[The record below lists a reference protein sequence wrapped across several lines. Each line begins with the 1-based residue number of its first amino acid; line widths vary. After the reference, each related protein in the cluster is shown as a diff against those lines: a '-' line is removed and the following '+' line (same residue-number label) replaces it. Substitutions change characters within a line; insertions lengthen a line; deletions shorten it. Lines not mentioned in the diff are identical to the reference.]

1 MSPVFGHGVLRL
13 YLLVLLEEEPRH
25 GYELI
30 REMEDR
36 FMGLYT
42 PSAGTIY
49 PRLAALEE
57 EGLVTHDEVEGR
69 KVYRLTDAGRREL
82 DAKREEVEDAVSEA
96 VRSAR
101 AAARQIRDEVRA
113 SVRDLRRELRD
124 AVRDVRRE
132 ERHTAKEAKTVSRD
146 AAREARRAAAA
157 ARKEA
162 GVATRQAVRVV
173 KGSRRTTTAS
183 DLADLL
189 RHLRLDLEAF
199 VGDVVT
205 AARRHELDAERMRD
219 VRDALLDAR
228 HAVIEALQGRRGD
241 SSGTEAGRREDSGV
255 DRAER

>member
-42 PSAGTIY
+42 PSAGTVY

-57 EGLVTHDEVEGR
+57 EGLVAHDEVDGR

-82 DAKREEVEDAVSEA
+82 DAKRSEVEEAVSEA

-101 AAARQIRDEVRA
+101 AAARQIREEVRA

-132 ERHTAKEAKTVSRD
+132 ERHTMKETKAASRD
-146 AAREARRAAAA
+146 VAREARRAAVA
-157 ARKEA
+157 ARKDA
-162 GVATRQAVRVV
+162 AVATREAVRVV
-173 KGSRRTTTAS
+173 KGSRRASAPS

-199 VGDVVT
+199 VGDVVI
-205 AARRHELDAERMRD
+205 AARRHDIDSERLRD

-228 HAVIEALQGRRGD
+228 HAVIEALQGRRPASTDAESADRTADGG
-241 SSGTEAGRREDSGV
+241 GTGAQ
-255 DRAER
+255 